1 MERLEREP
9 HRRTWRHA
17 ARGRACGAIH
27 AAPSQAPQGKLG
39 SNRPR
44 LQQSSHAGRLYYRSG
59 RDVLHY
65 SRNAL
70 QIVPRGAERQTMKK
84 AANAMSKKEREELA
98 TIPDP
103 ANGEEFDA
111 LSDADKEKIYRY
123 YDTHPKLTGLRK
135 PTKAQQKVIDAQVAA
150 ERKKR
155 GRPILGEGS
164 RQIAVT
170 IEAGLLRRVD
180 KYAKENGMKRAQL
193 IAHSLRK
200 VLADPRKSA

>member
-1 MERLEREP
+1 
-9 HRRTWRHA
+9 
-17 ARGRACGAIH
+17 
-27 AAPSQAPQGKLG
+27 
-39 SNRPR
+39 
-44 LQQSSHAGRLYYRSG
+44 
-59 RDVLHY
+59 
-65 SRNAL
+65 
-70 QIVPRGAERQTMKK
+70 MKK
-84 AANAMSKKEREELA
+84 AANAMSKKDREELA

>member
-1 MERLEREP
+1 MKKPTTSKKDRDEL
-9 HRRTWRHA
+9 
-17 ARGRACGAIH
+17 AIH
-27 AAPSQAPQGKLG
+27 
-39 SNRPR
+39 
-44 LQQSSHAGRLYYRSG
+44 
-59 RDVLHY
+59 
-65 SRNAL
+65 
-70 QIVPRGAERQTMKK
+70 
-84 AANAMSKKEREELA
+84 
-98 TIPDP
+98 DP

-135 PTKAQQKVIDAQVAA
+135 PTKAEQKLIDAQVAA

-170 IEAGLLRRVD
+170 IEASLLRQVD
-180 KYAKENGMKRAQL
+180 QYAKKNGMKRAQL

-200 VLADPRKSA
+200 ILADPRKSA